1 MIPERRFVEVDLAR
15 AWLLERVGPLVMT
28 EDDLPGHPLEVSG
41 SDGNQLVCTG
51 SRGVVEPDHV
61 DHLSEGIS
69 IRRREQGLDLG
80 IGQQGGLG
88 ERLWGEADRLD
99 AGERSESAWEP
110 SLPCPLSV
118 HRPDADDM
126 LLDVVEGMTLRL
138 QVVYERLQVPPLHF
152 QGKRISEG
160 VPEPLQMAA
169 AFLVCLHVPMGGVP
183 GTPFLTA

>member
-1 MIPERRFVEVDLAR
+1 MAR

-41 SDGNQLVCTG
+41 SDGNQLVSTG

-61 DHLSEGIS
+61 AHLSEGIS

-88 ERLWGEADRLD
+88 ERLRGEADRLD

-110 SLPCPLSV
+110 ALPCPLSV

-126 LLDVVEGMTLRL
+126 LLDVVEGMPLRL
-138 QVVYERLQVPPLHF
+138 QVVCERLQWAIDTIAARSNP
-152 QGKRISEG
+152 G
-160 VPEPLQMAA
+160 V
-169 AFLVCLHVPMGGVP
+169 FSI
-183 GTPFLTA
+183 